1 MVAPRFIERRDETS
15 ASLQLRLL
23 NTFMLEEE
31 GQVVDLP
38 IGVQRLV
45 IYLTLK
51 GRPLQRAHVAGT
63 LWPATTDAR
72 ASANLR
78 TALWKLNQLCRPV
91 VKPMGSSLQIDPEV
105 RVDLNES
112 TANAYEFLNNGGQ
125 LAELDLSQ
133 FCYDLLSDWYDDWI
147 VFERQRFHQLRL
159 KTLEVICDRLIE
171 AGDFVGAL
179 EAGLAAVAAEPLRE
193 SAHRAVIKVHLAE
206 SNRAE
211 AVMEFRSYCQMLKEE
226 LGIAPSPVMLEL
238 VRV

>member
-1 MVAPRFIERRDETS
+1 
-15 ASLQLRLL
+15 
-23 NTFMLEEE
+23 
-31 GQVVDLP
+31 
-38 IGVQRLV
+38 
-45 IYLTLK
+45 
-51 GRPLQRAHVAGT
+51 VAGA
-63 LWPATTDAR
+63 LWPTTTDGR

-91 VKPMGSSLQIDPEV
+91 VKALGSSLRIDPEV
-105 RVDLNES
+105 RIDLSES
-112 TANAYEFLNNGGQ
+112 TSNAYEFLNNGGR
-125 LAELDLSQ
+125 LADLDLSQ

-159 KTLEVICDRLIE
+159 RTLEVICERLID

-211 AVMEFRSYCQMLKEE
+211 AVMEFRSYRQMLKEE
-226 LGIAPSPVMLEL
+226 LGIAPSNVMVEL
-238 VRV
+238 IQA